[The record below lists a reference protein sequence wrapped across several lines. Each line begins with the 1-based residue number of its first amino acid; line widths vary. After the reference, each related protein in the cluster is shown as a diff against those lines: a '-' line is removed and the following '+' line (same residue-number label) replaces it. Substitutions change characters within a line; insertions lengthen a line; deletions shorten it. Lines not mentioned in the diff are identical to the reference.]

1 MQRRVNISNLYQSLI
16 VIINN
21 KGIKLTNFSKKSLLQ
36 KNNNIILS
44 NKVYTNKYNYQ
55 IINNNQ
61 WE

>member
-61 WE
+61 